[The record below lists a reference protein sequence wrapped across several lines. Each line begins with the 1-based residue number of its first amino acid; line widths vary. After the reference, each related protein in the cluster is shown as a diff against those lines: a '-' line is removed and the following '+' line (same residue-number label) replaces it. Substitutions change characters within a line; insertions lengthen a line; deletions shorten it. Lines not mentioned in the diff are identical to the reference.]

1 MKTDKILVFTT
12 CGSEEE
18 AGRVAC
24 ALVDA
29 QLAACVAVTPRIRS
43 VYRWKGQVER
53 AEEWALTVKT
63 RAALYPRVEAAIR
76 AAHSYETPE
85 ILAVPIAAGLEAY
98 LHWIDEET
106 GGVASGPG
114 DVMG

>member
-1 MKTDKILVFTT
+1 MTDKMLVLTT

-18 AGRVAC
+18 AERVAA
-24 ALVDA
+24 ALVERRV
-29 QLAACVAVTPRIRS
+29 AACVAVTPRVRS

-63 RAALYPRVEAAIR
+63 RAALYSQVEAVIR
-76 AAHSYETPE
+76 EVHSYEVPE
-85 ILAVPIAAGLEAY
+85 ILAVPVAAGLAPY
-98 LHWIDEET
+98 LDWVDGET
-106 GGVASGPG
+106 GGVASETG